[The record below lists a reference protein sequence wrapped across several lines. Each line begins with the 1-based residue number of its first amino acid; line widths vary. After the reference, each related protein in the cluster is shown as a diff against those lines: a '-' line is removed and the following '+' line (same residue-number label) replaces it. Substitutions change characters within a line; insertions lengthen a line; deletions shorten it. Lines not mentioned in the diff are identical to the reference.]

1 MADDNDLNIQQAFDA
16 GAQKMD
22 ITDLEKQGFKKV
34 KVLDQKAMEEF
45 IRRAVDRVVSTQTAE
60 EKARIIEQSQKELDR
75 LMKEHRAAKTKAQ
88 LLESNKNELA
98 ETIHALQRELELK
111 SELEEERLQKKF
123 VEGTAS
129 MQSQVEEVKRRAQ
142 ETADELEKLRVQN
155 ARLQATLDA
164 EREKVRQTEPK
175 LDAALKDV
183 QELTRENARYQTELE
198 GAGKRLNELETG
210 LEKEQSRLRE
220 AEHAR
225 TEMVEQVLKLQ
236 AEAAE
241 SAKSLKELDS
251 VRAQLA
257 RAEELVRDGA
267 RDNGALK
274 ARVVELEAKAQETLA
289 GLQKA
294 SSDAARLEGEN
305 DPMRKELAHL
315 RAGIGALEASLAEER
330 GRTEAERAE
339 AAALRERLEAAEARA
354 RERQSALDR
363 AHAEVKAL
371 EKALN
376 EERPRGQAAGEEA
389 AALRKRL
396 EAAET
401 RGWDTQAALDRATA
415 EAASFRSAL
424 EAERAKATAAAAEA
438 EAARDRLAET
448 KVRESEIQNR
458 LAEADRVEVE
468 RVHLEQEVGRLRAEL
483 AGLEPLRRERDAAL
497 AALDEQ
503 KSEAASLRMEVA
515 RREKDEEAQREKTII
530 VTSDLE
536 EIEEKRLAE
545 QEELHALRQKSQSL
559 EEELA
564 ATRGELAQAHE
575 EMKSLQ
581 EILAREQDTAREV
594 HNESAGAQAKLQ
606 ELTSNAARLEEKVSG
621 LLEQN
626 QRLTERI
633 KSADVANAANSA
645 LDHRLAAVERLM
657 DQARQLSGAARA
669 SAADSK
675 AAAAEMRRTAPAKD
689 ASRRKAGARAQGGVA
704 LDGHALLQEFFRRI
718 RLKERLQKHVPVRE
732 KDGQRHPSD
741 MLVDVVSALIS
752 GDRRPG
758 KERGARLEILGAQ
771 RGPDVAD
778 LRQFL
783 GRVSPQAG
791 HAVSNVHAA
800 LRHSLFSMPEKPGRL
815 VLDVGSVDLPRSYRP
830 LVAYEP
836 ESKEFWHGELR
847 TTGDKDTL
855 GIVPFLKEC
864 VSKVPGGYPR
874 SRVRFR
880 LDPRY
885 FSEDVIRFLNG
896 RGCSYVMEAPDLKS
910 IREAAK
916 KARYYELSG
925 GWEAAEFQQRIHPI
939 RKTAGRFAVVRHR
952 LSRKGRPERPMF
964 RDQTWEYCVYVVD
977 SRISPW
983 RAHQA
988 YLGRAASQGES
999 AAMLTD
1005 FTRSKL
1011 LGRRRRSH
1019 GALFPLYLM
1028 ASDLVQWFRRKAL
1041 PMEERGRDLDSLRTE
1056 FLRLPT
1062 TQERMGLQRLPV
1074 VAKNDKHRKSFD
1086 RVTRK
1091 LKRLRAARPFKFRK

>member
-1 MADDNDLNIQQAFDA
+1 MTDDKDLNFQQAFDA
-16 GAQKMD
+16 GSQKMD
-22 ITDLEKQGFKKV
+22 LTDLEKKGFKKV
-34 KVLDQKAMEEF
+34 KVLDQKAIEEF
-45 IRRAVDRVVSTQTAE
+45 IRKAVDRVVSNSNID
-60 EKARIIEQSQKELDR
+60 EKNRIIEQSQAELDR
-75 LMKEHRAAKTKAQ
+75 LLKENRATKTKAQ

-98 ETIHALQRELELK
+98 ETVTALQRELELK
-111 SELEEERLQKKF
+111 GDLEEERLQKKF
-123 VEGTAS
+123 LEGTAS

-142 ETADELEKLRVQN
+142 SATEEAEKLRAET
-155 ARLQATLDA
+155 ARLQTTLDA
-164 EREKVRQTEPK
+164 E
-175 LDAALKDV
+175 LKDAR
-183 QELTRENARYQTELE
+183 ELNRQNARYQTELE
-198 GAGKRLNELETG
+198 NAGKRLNELETG

-236 AEAAE
+236 AKGAE
-241 SAKSLKELDS
+241 SAKQLKELEAI
-251 VRAQLA
+251 RTQLT

-267 RDNGALK
+267 RDNATLK
-274 ARVVELEAKAQETLA
+274 NRVAELEEKS
-289 GLQKA
+289 QKA

-305 DPMRKELAHL
+305 DPMRKEVAHL
-315 RAGIGALEASLAEER
+315 RAGVAALEASVAEER
-330 GRTEAERAE
+330 TKAEEAEK
-339 AAALRERLEAAEARA
+339 RA
-354 RERQSALDR
+354 RERQAALDR
-363 AHAEVKAL
+363 AHAEVKSL

-376 EERPRGQAAGEEA
+376 DERPKGQAASEEA
-389 AALRKRL
+389 AGLKKRL
-396 EAAET
+396 DAAET

-415 EAASFRSAL
+415 ELASLRSAI
-424 EAERAKATAAAAEA
+424 ESERSKAKAAVEEA
-438 EAARDRLAET
+438 SAARDKLAEN
-448 KVRESEIQNR
+448 KVRESEMQSR
-458 LAEADRVEVE
+458 LADADRVELE
-468 RVHLEQEVGRLRAEL
+468 RVHLEQELGRLRAEL
-483 AGLEPLRRERDAAL
+483 AGLEPLRKERDAARD
-497 AALDEQ
+497 AVEEIKDEVN
-503 KSEAASLRMEVA
+503 SLRIDLA
-515 RREKDEEAQREKTII
+515 RRERQDEDNREKTII

-536 EIEEKRLAE
+536 AIEEKRLAE
-545 QEELHALRQKSQSL
+545 QEELAQLRQKTQDL
-559 EEELA
+559 E
-564 ATRGELAQAHE
+564 GELTTARGALTQAHE

-581 EILAREQDTAREV
+581 EILEREQNTAREV
-594 HNESAGAQAKLQ
+594 YNDSAGTQEKMQ

-626 QRLTERI
+626 QRLTERLR
-633 KSADVANAANSA
+633 ATDVSNAANSA

-657 DQARQLSGAARA
+657 DQSRQLSGAARA
-669 SAADSK
+669 AAADSK
-675 AAAAEMRRTAPAKD
+675 AAAAESRKTVVLQNAPK
-689 ASRRKAGARAQGGVA
+689 RKAGGSRVQGGVA

-718 RLKERLQKHVPVRE
+718 RLKERLQKHVPVKE

-758 KERGARLEILGAQ
+758 KEKGAKLEILGAQ

-783 GRVSPQAG
+783 NRVSPQAG
-791 HAVSNVHAA
+791 HAVSNVHSA
-800 LRHSLFSMPEKPGRL
+800 LRNSMFSMPDRPGRL

-847 TTGDKDTL
+847 TTSDKDTL
-855 GIVPFLKEC
+855 GIVPFLKQC

-880 LDPRY
+880 LDARY
-885 FSEDVIRFLNG
+885 FSEDVVRFLNG
-896 RGCSYVMEAPDLKS
+896 RGCSYVMEAPDLKP
-910 IREAAK
+910 IRDAAK
-916 KARYYELSG
+916 KAKYYELSG
-925 GWEAAEFQQRIHPI
+925 GWEAAEFVQRIHPI
-939 RKTAGRFAVVRHR
+939 RKTMGRFAVVRHR
-952 LSRKGRPERPMF
+952 LSRVGKPEQPMF
-964 RDQTWEYCVYVVD
+964 RDQTWEYCIYVVD
-977 SRISPW
+977 SKISPW

-988 YLGRAASQGES
+988 YVGRPASQTES
-999 AAMLTD
+999 ASMLTD
-1005 FTRSKL
+1005 FTKSKL

-1041 PMEERGRDLDSLRTE
+1041 PMEERGRDLDNLRTE
-1056 FLRLPT
+1056 LLRLPT